1 VACVGKILFTINE
14 IGEGFLAP
22 PATAERGHQLHRG
35 SRQPLRTLTFTSF
48 NGTAVNVTFGDGS
61 NGTVKTLDQ
70 TPQCWPTT

>member
-1 VACVGKILFTINE
+1 
-14 IGEGFLAP
+14 
-22 PATAERGHQLHRG
+22 
-35 SRQPLRTLTFTSF
+35 LTFTSF